1 MVTRVFVATS
11 LVILLTPGPTNTV
24 LATCGAAM
32 GFRRGIVMPLAQA
45 IGYMIAVS
53 FFVLF
58 AQNIRANPTVFLL
71 VKVIAAVWLM
81 YTALRLWAAVFEVHS
96 QTTAESFLRVLIT
109 TIVNPKAMLVGVIL
123 IPSGTASEAYLRIAT
138 YAVMSIFAG
147 MGWVLLGSLMPLG
160 IRRHSY
166 KLASIVLG
174 FFAVAAVASAFSS

>member
-81 YTALRLWAAVFEVHS
+81 YTASRLWIAAFDVHP
-96 QTTAESFLRVLIT
+96 QTASESFLRVLMT
-109 TIVNPKAMLVGVIL
+109 TIINPKAMLVGVIL
-123 IPSGTASEAYLRIAT
+123 IPSGTAGETWLWIAT
-138 YAVMSIFAG
+138 YAVLS
-147 MGWVLLGSLMPLG
+147 
-160 IRRHSY
+160 
-166 KLASIVLG
+166 
-174 FFAVAAVASAFSS
+174 